1 MKIRQQPGSGV
12 KLELVRRLREQEPT
26 LAPVSNEQGES
37 PATWRHL
44 EEAVATL
51 GQAEEQA
58 EAMEHVSEV
67 WQAIAAARSH
77 LAGLPPARAWQILLW
92 PFRRELAALA
102 LASSPDEDAGDEAP
116 ACALLQTADGP
127 PDISAWAEEDP
138 PDQDAATRH
147 VGDWPRFVESG

>member
-26 LAPVSNEQGES
+26 LAPVSNGQGES

-58 EAMEHVSEV
+58 EAMEHVSKV

-102 LASSPDEDAGDEAP
+102 LAPDELTVEELAPALPQVTAETWLISPDEQA
-116 ACALLQTADGP
+116 
-127 PDISAWAEEDP
+127 
-138 PDQDAATRH
+138 
-147 VGDWPRFVESG
+147 